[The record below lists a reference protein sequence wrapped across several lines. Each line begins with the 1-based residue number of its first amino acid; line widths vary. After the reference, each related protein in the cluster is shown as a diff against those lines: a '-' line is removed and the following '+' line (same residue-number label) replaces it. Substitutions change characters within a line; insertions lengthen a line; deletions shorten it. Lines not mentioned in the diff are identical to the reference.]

1 MYPTYHSIVE
11 DASKVQKH
19 NVLNQEVTL
28 GSSASA
34 IGIVRI
40 VDIAG
45 SPSQSTDKGIAGPSI
60 PAGDKDTHEPT
71 HSR

>member
-1 MYPTYHSIVE
+1 MGPTYHSIVE
-11 DASKVQKH
+11 DASRVQKH

-28 GSSASA
+28 GSSAFA

-45 SPSQSTDKGIAGPSI
+45 SPSQSTDKGIAGCYV
-60 PAGDKDTHEPT
+60 PAGDKDIYESTY
-71 HSR
+71 SC